1 MSKSTKYEQEL
12 VKAIQKFKWMRWA
25 HIDWSALSFVRST
38 AYVHSLEKSDIIK
51 EAFFENRAK
60 GTNYLLQ
67 KWIQSENA
75 TLQIAAFK
83 IIAEPDDHKRLNQSY
98 VEQQSTNIDL
108 TDITT
113 EDLER
118 FLSENE

>member
-1 MSKSTKYEQEL
+1 
-12 VKAIQKFKWMRWA
+12 
-25 HIDWSALSFVRST
+25 
-38 AYVHSLEKSDIIK
+38 
-51 EAFFENRAK
+51 
-60 GTNYLLQ
+60 LQ

-113 EDLER
+113 EDIER
-118 FLSENE
+118 FLNENE